1 MKKLIACLFLVFL
14 FSTTFSYASTTLY
27 QRETEN
33 IISSGTTLKNYNL
46 FTEDGWL
53 DINVLEINLKDKY
66 TKIGL
71 LNSNEGANKL
81 QNVLSMAK
89 EAAAIAAINGDF
101 FAGSNGKGHS
111 IGLSIR
117 NSDIISSAALDNS
130 TKDIFSSF
138 IMTEDN
144 DIFFEYMNHEIILT
158 SKKTKE
164 KITIPIINKYA
175 DNYSS
180 PALYTPDWGEFSI
193 GSSDSLILTEVV
205 IKNNKVIEIR
215 YNEPAVEIPKDGFVI
230 STLGDGAEWV
240 KQNLKKGTKI
250 ELDISFSPDIEDIE
264 FAISGGAKLLD
275 EGEIPETFSHNISGR
290 NPRTA
295 LGISDDNETLYLIT
309 VDGRSKKSIGMT
321 QLELAEFLKSLDI
334 YNAIN
339 LDGGGSTTMVAQNI
353 AGSQNTSLQL
363 VNKPSG
369 SSLRSVINSLGVF
382 STAPDSD
389 KLYGLN
395 IFVEDTNIFKGE
407 ERNVIVTGYNKYYNP
422 VEINLDEIEWSYT
435 GVPIEIKDNKITG
448 NTVGPTTLAA
458 AIGKIETEIEL
469 NILSDANELFLCPK
483 KSSISPGE
491 SINYAIQAKNKN
503 GYYAKTDVSSITS
516 KIVEYYSQNK
526 KQDYIPTDAKIE
538 NHIFTA
544 KTSGEYIIAF
554 SKGSITSY
562 ALVCVSAQ
570 KETILDDF
578 ETETFTF
585 DEYPDEVLG
594 NATLSNEKTYTGN
607 TSVKLEYDFTQNIQI
622 RGAYIEFNEPY
633 TIPENATSLSF
644 WVYNDSNKEEQLK
657 MKLKDSKG
665 AIKLIVLEDSLTHEG
680 WKEINYD
687 LTNISLP
694 ATLSDIYLAQ
704 DDISIKNTGCI
715 YVDNLIYYSNQTVSD
730 SKITLPKDIKLADLT
745 NTKVSDNSES
755 LFKIALIDTLEEPTL
770 MIDALK
776 NKTLIQSINKNADLT
791 IITEETSE
799 NLLTN
804 LYTEKMLLQNYDLI
818 TNDFAT
824 FIHLD
829 ISNGG
834 LRKTDSSQWLNL
846 PLDIKDSEHKN
857 IFIVINDSID
867 EFEDIEERKI
877 FVDLLCDLKRET
889 KKNIVVLHTGY
900 YTDYSMERGVKFLGI
915 NTKNISAENIAK
927 EYSYLLITI
936 TKNEFYYEVKKVFE

>member
-1 MKKLIACLFLVFL
+1 MKKLIACLFLTLL
-14 FSTTFSYASTTLY
+14 FSTSFCYASTILF
-27 QRETEN
+27 QKETEN
-33 IISSGTTLKNYNL
+33 KISSGTTLKNYNL

-53 DINVLEINLKDKY
+53 DINVLKINLEDKY

-71 LNSNEGANKL
+71 LTSNEGSNKL

-89 EAAAIAAINGDF
+89 EATAIAAVNGDF

-111 IGLSIR
+111 IGLSVR
-117 NSDIISSAALDNS
+117 DSNIISSTALENA
-130 TKDIFSSF
+130 TKNTFSSF
-138 IMTEDN
+138 VMTEDN
-144 DIFFEYMNHEIILT
+144 DIFFEYMNHEITLT

-164 KITIPIINKYA
+164 KIKISTINKYA
-175 DNYSS
+175 DNYAQ
-180 PALYTPDWGEFSI
+180 PALYTEDWGEFSI
-193 GSSDSLILTEVV
+193 GSSESLILTEVV

-215 YNEPAVEIPKDGFVI
+215 HNKPAIEIPKNGYVI
-230 STLGDGAEWV
+230 STLGEGAEWV

-250 ELDISFSPDIEDIE
+250 NLDISFSPDIKDIE

-275 EGEIPETFSHNISGR
+275 EGEIPESFSHNISGR

-295 LGISDDNETLYLIT
+295 LGISEDNETLYLIT
-309 VDGRSKKSIGMT
+309 VDGRSNKSIGMT

-353 AGSQNTSLQL
+353 VGSQNTSLQL

-369 SSLRSVINSLGVF
+369 GSLRSVINSLGVF

-422 VEINLDEIEWSYT
+422 VEINLDEIEWSYN

-448 NTVGPTTLAA
+448 NTVGSTTLVAS
-458 AIGKIETEIEL
+458 IGNVETEIEL
-469 NILSDANELFLCPK
+469 NILSDANELFLSQK
-483 KSSISPGE
+483 KSSILPGE
-491 SINYAIQAKNKN
+491 SINYTIQAKNKN

-538 NHIFTA
+538 NHVFTA
-544 KTSGEYIIAF
+544 KTPGEYILAF

-562 ALVCVSAQ
+562 ALVCVSSQ
-570 KETILDDF
+570 KENILDDF
-578 ETETFTF
+578 ETETFSF
-585 DEYPDEVLG
+585 DEYPDEVSG
-594 NATLSNEKTYTGN
+594 NATLSSEESYTGK
-607 TSVKLEYDFTQNIQI
+607 TSAKLEYDFRQDIQI

-633 TIPENATSLSF
+633 IIPENATSLSF
-644 WVYNDSNKEEQLK
+644 WIYNDSNKEEQLK

-665 AIKLIVLEDSLTHEG
+665 NTKLIVLEDSLIHEG

-687 LTNISLP
+687 LSNVSLP

-704 DDISIKNTGCI
+704 DDISIQNTGYI
-715 YVDNLIYYSNQTVSD
+715 YIDNLIYYSNQTDSD
-730 SKITLPKDIKLADLT
+730 SKIRLPKDIKLEDST
-745 NTKVSDNSES
+745 NTKISDNTET
-755 LFKIALIDTLEEPTL
+755 LFKIALIDSLEEPTL

-791 IITEETSE
+791 IITDEQSE

-804 LYTEKMLLQNYDLI
+804 LSTEKMLLKNYDII

-829 ISNGG
+829 INNRG
-834 LRKTDSSQWLNL
+834 LRKTDSQQWINL
-846 PLDIKDSEHKN
+846 PLDIKDSDHKN
-857 IFIVINDSID
+857 IFIIVNDSID

-889 KKNIVVLHTGY
+889 KKNIVVLHNGY

-927 EYSYLLITI
+927 EFSYLLITI
-936 TKNEFYYEVKKVFE
+936 TENDFCYEIKKVFE